1 MPDTVSRV
9 GDVVTAWPV
18 EPVTW
23 IRIGTQRAIPAQFW
37 TRTTF
42 RGYTVSVLAAVGHR
56 GPAALTVVVEQPRG
70 EDGDPVTMNVL
81 RTVTVDRIIRDGL
94 GKLSRAPLDAE
105 AETGIPGA
113 FRVEEGGEVYVQET
127 PGPGRGRRTTGE
139 RLERVAEIYL
149 AALAE
154 GRPPVNAV
162 AQELP
167 ASRSTAGRL
176 VGQARRAGLLT
187 PTTRG
192 RFSSLGEFRRFVTE
206 AQREGGE
213 VRFVPPPPA
222 EREPEPE
229 LPPRTVNF
237 QTGEVRT
244 HPPKDDS
251 EGHGGESGVAE
262 RRHD

>member
-1 MPDTVSRV
+1 MPDTVSRMS
-9 GDVVTAWPV
+9 GAVTAWPV
-18 EPVTW
+18 DPDMW
-23 IRIGTQRAIPAQFW
+23 IRIGAQRAIPARFW
-37 TRTTF
+37 TRATF
-42 RGYTVSVLAAVGHR
+42 RGYTVSVLAGVGQR
-56 GPAALTVVVEQPRG
+56 GPAALTVVVEQPRR

-94 GKLSRAPLDAE
+94 SNLSRPVIDAE

-113 FRVEEGGEVYVQET
+113 FRVDEGGPVYVQEI

-149 AALAE
+149 GALAE

-162 AQELP
+162 ADDLP
-167 ASRSTAGRL
+167 TSRSTAGRL

-192 RFSSLGEFRRFVTE
+192 RFSSLGEFRQFVTD
-206 AQREGGE
+206 AQRAGGE
-213 VRFVPPPPA
+213 VSIVPPPPE
-222 EREPEPE
+222 EREPEPD
-229 LPPRTVNF
+229 LPPRTVNI

-244 HPPKDDS
+244 NQ
-251 EGHGGESGVAE
+251 HGEE
-262 RRHD
+262 HE